1 MIGEFAYESAPGHIC
16 SFHTKTFLPDTLMF
30 FTLIGGLFHL
40 GINPAQK
47 RYQRSIPVDGNFVA
61 CIGACSVDVGLIG
74 LPGRVRQT
82 TVSVVLLA
90 RIGAAGEQAGHGG
103 INAVGRRNAM
113 VDVLGGL
120 VAIAGHI
127 AISGGITA

>member
-1 MIGEFAYESAPGHIC
+1 M
-16 SFHTKTFLPDTLMF
+16 SFYRTMF

-40 GINPAQK
+40 SINPAQK
-47 RYQRSIPVDGNFVA
+47 RYQRGIPVDGYLVA
-61 CIGACSVDVGLIG
+61 GIGACNIDVGLIG
-74 LPGRVRQT
+74 LLGRVRQT
-82 TVSVVLLA
+82 AVAVVLLA

-113 VDVLGGL
+113 VDVLRGP

-127 AISGGITA
+127 AVSGGITA